1 MENNVEVLLDSNEE
15 NAIKVDEQVAV
26 VEDPIEDLDGSDGSE
41 PSEVDDEA
49 TAKAEELMKLISDLE
64 VLRSYRKARHAGER
78 KQVSKDERKKK
89 KAKRRMAKKSRRH

>member
-15 NAIKVDEQVAV
+15 NAIKVDEQVAD
-26 VEDPIEDLDGSDGSE
+26 VEELYGSD

>member
-15 NAIKVDEQVAV
+15 NAIEVDEQVAA
-26 VEDPIEDLDGSDGSE
+26 VEELSGSE

-49 TAKAEELMKLISDLE
+49 AAKADELMKLISDLE
-64 VLRSYRKARHAGER
+64 VLRSYRKSRHAGER
-78 KQVSKDERKKK
+78 KQVSKDEKKKK

>member
-1 MENNVEVLLDSNEE
+1 MENNVEVLLDSNEG
-15 NAIKVDEQVAV
+15 NAIEVDEQVAD
-26 VEDPIEDLDGSDGSE
+26 VEELDGSE
-41 PSEVDDEA
+41 PSVVGDEA

-78 KQVSKDERKKK
+78 KQVSKDEKKKK

>member
-1 MENNVEVLLDSNEE
+1 MENNVEMLLDSNEE

-26 VEDPIEDLDGSDGSE
+26 VEDLDGSDGSE

-49 TAKAEELMKLISDLE
+49 SAKAEELMKLISDLE

-89 KAKRRMAKKSRRH
+89 KAKRRMANKSRRH

>member
-15 NAIKVDEQVAV
+15 NAIKIDEQVAA
-26 VEDPIEDLDGSDGSE
+26 VEELDGSA

>member
-1 MENNVEVLLDSNEE
+1 METNENVNVLSESDSKPITEDVMVETEV
-15 NAIKVDEQVAV
+15 
-26 VEDPIEDLDGSDGSE
+26 DGVSE
-41 PSEVDDEA
+41 TLEKDDEA
-49 TAKAEELMKLISDLE
+49 TAKAEELMNLISDLE

>member
-15 NAIKVDEQVAV
+15 NAIKVDEQVAD
-26 VEDPIEDLDGSDGSE
+26 VEELDGSD

-78 KQVSKDERKKK
+78 KQVSKDEINKN

>member
-1 MENNVEVLLDSNEE
+1 METNETVNVLSEADSKPITED
-15 NAIKVDEQVAV
+15 VV
-26 VEDPIEDLDGSDGSE
+26 VETEVDGSE

-49 TAKAEELMKLISDLE
+49 AAKAEELMKLISDLE

-89 KAKRRMAKKSRRH
+89 KAKRRMANKSRRH

>member
-1 MENNVEVLLDSNEE
+1 METNETVNVLSDSDSKPITEDVMVETEV
-15 NAIKVDEQVAV
+15 
-26 VEDPIEDLDGSDGSE
+26 DGSE

-49 TAKAEELMKLISDLE
+49 AAKAEELMNLISDLE

>member
-26 VEDPIEDLDGSDGSE
+26 VEDPIEDLGGSDGSD
-41 PSEVDDEA
+41 PSEVDDDA

>member
-1 MENNVEVLLDSNEE
+1 METNETVNVLSDSDSKPITEDVMVETEV
-15 NAIKVDEQVAV
+15 
-26 VEDPIEDLDGSDGSE
+26 DGSE

-49 TAKAEELMKLISDLE
+49 AAKAEELMNLISDLE

-89 KAKRRMAKKSRRH
+89 KAKRRMANKSRRH

>member
-1 MENNVEVLLDSNEE
+1 METNETANVLSEADSKPITEDVMVETEV
-15 NAIKVDEQVAV
+15 
-26 VEDPIEDLDGSDGSE
+26 DGSE

-49 TAKAEELMKLISDLE
+49 AAKAEELMNLISDLE

>member
-1 MENNVEVLLDSNEE
+1 MENNVEMLLDSNEK
-15 NAIKVDEQVAV
+15 NAIEVDEQVADV
-26 VEDPIEDLDGSDGSE
+26 KELDGSE
-41 PSEVDDEA
+41 PSVVDDEA

-78 KQVSKDERKKK
+78 KQVSKDEKKKK

>member
-1 MENNVEVLLDSNEE
+1 METNETVNVLSESDSKPITED
-15 NAIKVDEQVAV
+15 VV
-26 VEDPIEDLDGSDGSE
+26 VETEVDGSE

-49 TAKAEELMKLISDLE
+49 AAKAEELMNLISDLE

-89 KAKRRMAKKSRRH
+89 KAKRRMANKSRRH

>member
-1 MENNVEVLLDSNEE
+1 METNETVNVLSEADSKPITED
-15 NAIKVDEQVAV
+15 VV
-26 VEDPIEDLDGSDGSE
+26 VETEADGSE

-49 TAKAEELMKLISDLE
+49 AAKAEELMNLISDLE

>member
-15 NAIKVDEQVAV
+15 NAIEIDEQVAA
-26 VEDPIEDLDGSDGSE
+26 VEELDGSE

>member
-1 MENNVEVLLDSNEE
+1 MENNVEMLLDSNEE
-15 NAIKVDEQVAV
+15 NAIKVDEQVAD
-26 VEDPIEDLDGSDGSE
+26 VEELDGSE
-41 PSEVDDEA
+41 PSVVDDEA

-64 VLRSYRKARHAGER
+64 VLRTYRKARHAGER

>member
-1 MENNVEVLLDSNEE
+1 METNETVNVLSESDSKPITEDVMVETEV
-15 NAIKVDEQVAV
+15 
-26 VEDPIEDLDGSDGSE
+26 DGSE

-49 TAKAEELMKLISDLE
+49 AAKAEELMNLISDLE

-89 KAKRRMAKKSRRH
+89 KAKRRMANKSRRH

>member
-1 MENNVEVLLDSNEE
+1 METNETVNVLSEADSKPITED
-15 NAIKVDEQVAV
+15 VV
-26 VEDPIEDLDGSDGSE
+26 VETEVDGSE

-49 TAKAEELMKLISDLE
+49 AAKAEELMKLISDLE

>member
-15 NAIKVDEQVAV
+15 NAIKVDEQVAD
-26 VEDPIEDLDGSDGSE
+26 VEELDSSE

-49 TAKAEELMKLISDLE
+49 TAKAEELMNLISDLE
-64 VLRSYRKARHAGER
+64 ILRSYRKARHAGER

>member
-15 NAIKVDEQVAV
+15 NAIKIDEQVAD
-26 VEDPIEDLDGSDGSE
+26 VEELDGSE

-49 TAKAEELMKLISDLE
+49 AAKAEELMNLISDLE
-64 VLRSYRKARHAGER
+64 ALRSYRKARHAGER

-89 KAKRRMAKKSRRH
+89 KAKRRMANKSRRH

>member
-1 MENNVEVLLDSNEE
+1 METNETVNVLSEADSTPITED
-15 NAIKVDEQVAV
+15 VV
-26 VEDPIEDLDGSDGSE
+26 VETEVDGSE

-49 TAKAEELMKLISDLE
+49 AAKAEELMKLISDLE

-89 KAKRRMAKKSRRH
+89 KAKRRMANKSRRH

>member
-1 MENNVEVLLDSNEE
+1 METNETVNVLSESDSKPITEDVMVETEV
-15 NAIKVDEQVAV
+15 
-26 VEDPIEDLDGSDGSE
+26 DGSE

-49 TAKAEELMKLISDLE
+49 AAKAEELMNLISDLE

-78 KQVSKDERKKK
+78 KQVSKDEKKKK

>member
-41 PSEVDDEA
+41 PSEVDDDA

-89 KAKRRMAKKSRRH
+89 KAKRRMANKSRRH